1 MRIAIIGAGQVG
13 RAIGAG
19 WSKAGHDVVYGVRT
33 LGEPE
38 MAGFMAR
45 AGGKEASVA
54 AAARDTEAI
63 ALALPWQAAA
73 AALPELGDV
82 AGQIV
87 IDCMNPLT
95 MRDGVLQLD
104 CGFDTSGA
112 ERVAGW
118 LPGARVVKTLNQV
131 GAEVMAD
138 ASGFAAKPAMFVA
151 GDDAAAKTIVSALVA
166 ELGFDVMDAGALRQA
181 RLLEPMAMVWIN
193 QALMRGKGRDWA
205 FAALH
210 RGARSECAEVEH
222 VNQ

>member
-19 WSKAGHDVVYGVRT
+19 WSKARHDVVYGVRRA
-33 LGEPE
+33 GDPD
-38 MAGFMAR
+38 MAAFLAR
-45 AGGKEASVA
+45 AGGREASVNTA
-54 AAARDTEAI
+54 ALEAEAI

-73 AALPELGDV
+73 AVLSNLGDL
-82 AGQIV
+82 AGKIV

-112 ERVAGW
+112 ERVASW

-138 ASGFAAKPAMFVA
+138 ASGFALKPAMFVA
-151 GDDAAAKTIVSALVA
+151 GDDDAAKAAVLRLVA
-166 ELGFDVMDAGALRQA
+166 DLGFDAMDAGALRQA
-181 RLLEPMAMVWIN
+181 RYLEPLAMVWIN

-205 FAALH
+205 FAAAH
-210 RGARSECAEVEH
+210 RQASSTILNAEK
-222 VNQ
+222 Q